1 MQAFFRAVLAQRV
14 LTNLL
19 FVIGLVVGL
28 FALMNLPV
36 ERYPNVQMGKVM
48 ITTVYPGASPRDI
61 EALVT
66 TKIEDALDDL
76 KYVEF
81 VQSTSYRDRSVV
93 VVKFID
99 DTDYDMLFTELRLK
113 VLGQMNELPRGIDP
127 PKFTMID
134 VNEWLPVVT
143 VNLVGERSN
152 RALALMADEMKLEL
166 RRIPGVQEVEVQG
179 EYTRELHVELS
190 PTLMATYGVT
200 IDDVAQAL
208 EGANI
213 SVPAG
218 NFENHSG
225 EFIVLVDEK
234 FRTRSDVARA
244 VIRRDG
250 DGAFLTV
257 GQVAEDIRPDYR
269 EPSVISSVNGRDA
282 VQINLKKTPQ
292 GNALDIVPE
301 VLRIVEHFRPS
312 LERDGVEVLLSRD
325 QRDQI
330 GESIS
335 TLGNNLIAGIVLVFG
350 VIYLFMGLR
359 NAALTVVG
367 IPFSFLLTMIFMWV
381 GGWSLNEITLFSFVL
396 VSGIIVD
403 DAIVVLENIYRH
415 MQEGRPMREAIVI
428 GASEVSLPVV
438 SATATTVAAFLP
450 MLMMSGSTGEFFAQ
464 IPVAISAALL
474 ASLFECLIT
483 LPPHFMDW
491 PGRRSAI
498 HEARH
503 VHTAQSERRIMR
515 LMRAGAARVVGF
527 TMRHR
532 VKSLAIAGS
541 AFILALFI
549 LGVSVS
555 GVMPLMRIK
564 FFPEEYFNYIIDV
577 QGPATASTAQ
587 VNERLKAI
595 SARLLEGGPGQ
606 IRTTTATAG
615 MMFNEDYEAELG
627 SNMGAI
633 IVELPLPGDQAFPD
647 NPDNSPPLH
656 LEWVRRHLAP
666 FEGEGW
672 SIRVRPEPG
681 GPPAGKS
688 VNIRVVGPN
697 PASVAALAE
706 EVARF
711 LRSREDIF
719 PHLLDFGD
727 NLGRPARVVRFRP
740 DPERCAEYGLS
751 PAQVA
756 TFAATIL
763 DGRFVGEYRATDEDV
778 DIRLKISSVY
788 LERPEQALDQVVVQ
802 HPAGPVRLGDV
813 AAMETYTEPYKLNRY
828 QDNPTVAISAN
839 LREGAP
845 VSVPGIVRAVREHH
859 AAVKINYPGAELTFA
874 GEFETTQRSYASL
887 LYAFLV
893 ALLIIYMILATQF
906 QSYTQPA
913 LIMTTIVFSLTG
925 VILGKFLT
933 QGLFTVNSFIATIGV
948 SGVAVNDAIVLI
960 DFLNRLHE
968 QGMERKAA
976 ILEAIRVRLRPI
988 LLTTLTTVL
997 GLLPMAVGFPTYS
1010 LVWGSMASTFV
1021 TGLCTATLLTLFII
1035 PILWDMLHGFHEWK
1049 QRRWPRAP
1057 LAEEE

>member
-1 MQAFFRAVLAQRV
+1 MRAFFRAVLAQSV

-19 FVIGLVVGL
+19 FIICIVVGL
-28 FALMNLPV
+28 FALFSLPV

-48 ITTVYPGASPRDI
+48 ITTVYPGASPQDI
-61 EALVT
+61 ESLVT

-76 KYVEF
+76 AYVEF

-99 DTDYDMLFTELRLK
+99 DTDYDELFVELRLK

-127 PKFTMID
+127 PSFTMID

-152 RALALMADEMKLEL
+152 RALALMADEMKLQL
-166 RRIPGVQEVEVQG
+166 RRIPGVKEVEVQG

-190 PTLMATYGVT
+190 QSLMAAYGVT
-200 IDDVAQAL
+200 IDDVTRAL

-218 NFENHSG
+218 NFENSSG
-225 EFIVLVDEK
+225 EFMVLVDEK
-234 FRTRSDVARA
+234 FRSRSDVARA

-250 DGAFLTV
+250 DGSFLTV
-257 GQVAEDIRPDYR
+257 GQVVTDIRPDYR
-269 EPSVISSVNGRDA
+269 EPAVISSVNGRDA
-282 VQINLKKTPQ
+282 VQINLKKTPE
-292 GNALDIVPE
+292 GSALAIMPE
-301 VLRIVEHFRPS
+301 VLKVVEHFRPA
-312 LERDGVEVLLSRD
+312 LEKDGVEVLLSRD

-335 TLGNNLIAGIVLVFG
+335 TLGSNLLVGIVLVFG

-359 NAALTVVG
+359 NATLTVVG
-367 IPFSFLLTMIFMWV
+367 IPFSFLLTMVFMWV

-403 DAIVVLENIYRH
+403 DAIVVIENIYRH
-415 MQEGRPMREAIVI
+415 LQEGKPIREAIVL

-438 SATATTVAAFLP
+438 AATATTVAAFLP
-450 MLMMSGSTGEFFAQ
+450 MLMMTGSTGEFFAQ
-464 IPVAISAALL
+464 IPVAISAALI

-483 LPPHFMDW
+483 LPPHFLDW
-491 PGRRSAI
+491 PGRSRAV
-498 HEARH
+498 HAARH
-503 VHTAQSERRIMR
+503 EHTAQNERRIMR
-515 LMRAGAARVVGF
+515 IMRAGAARVVGF

-532 VKSLAIAGS
+532 FKSLAIVGGT
-541 AFILALFI
+541 FLLALFI

-564 FFPEEYFNYIIDV
+564 FFPDEYFNYFVDV
-577 QGPATASTAQ
+577 QGPATASTQ
-587 VNERLKAI
+587 QRSERLKAI
-595 SARLLEGGPGQ
+595 SVKLLEGGPGQ
-606 IRTTTATAG
+606 IRTATATAG
-615 MMFNEDYEAELG
+615 MMMNEDYEAEFG
-627 SNMGAI
+627 SNMGNV
-633 IVELPLPGDQAFPD
+633 IVELPLGEDQRFPE
-647 NPDNSPPLH
+647 NPDNSPVAH
-656 LEWVRRHLAP
+656 LEYIRRYLAP
-666 FEGEGW
+666 FAEDGW
-672 SIRVRPEPG
+672 VIRVRPEPG
-681 GPPAGKS
+681 GPPTGKS
-688 VNIRVVGPN
+688 INVRVVGPN

-706 EVARF
+706 EMKRF

-740 DPERCAEYGLS
+740 DPERCAEYGLT

-763 DGRFVGEYRATDEDV
+763 DGRFVGEYRTADDDV
-778 DIRLKISSVY
+778 DIRLKISSRF
-788 LERPEQALDQVVVQ
+788 LDRPEQALEQIVVQ

-813 AAMETYTEPYKLNRY
+813 AALETYTEPYKLGRY
-828 QDNPTVAISAN
+828 QDNRAVAISAN

-845 VSVPGIVRAVREHH
+845 TSVPAIIRAVREHY
-859 AAVKINYPGAELTFA
+859 AGIKFDYPGAELSYA
-874 GEFETTQRSYASL
+874 GEFETTQRSYTSL
-887 LYAFLV
+887 LSAFLV
-893 ALLIIYMILATQF
+893 ALLIIYLILATQF

-925 VILGKFLT
+925 VILGKFVT
-933 QGLFTVNSFIATIGV
+933 QGIFTVNSFIATIGV

-960 DFLNRLHE
+960 DFLNRLHGE
-968 QGMERKAA
+968 GLSRREA

-1021 TGLCTATLLTLFII
+1021 TGLCTATLLTLFIV
-1035 PILWDMLHGFHEWK
+1035 PILWDMLHGFHDWIA
-1049 QRRWPRAP
+1049 RRFPRAP
-1057 LAEEE
+1057 IAEE

>member
-1 MQAFFRAVLAQRV
+1 MQAFFRAILAQRV

-19 FVIGLVVGL
+19 FVIGIVVGL
-28 FALMNLPV
+28 FALASLPV

-48 ITTVYPGASPRDI
+48 ITTVYPGASPQDI

-81 VQSTSYRDRSVV
+81 VQATSYRDRSVV

-99 DTDYDMLFTELRLK
+99 DTDYDTLYTELRLK

-127 PKFTMID
+127 PTFTMID
-134 VNEWLPVVT
+134 VNEWMPVVT

-208 EGANI
+208 QNANI

-218 NFENHSG
+218 SFENASG

-257 GQVAEDIRPDYR
+257 GQVAQDIRPDYR
-269 EPSVISSVNGRDA
+269 EPAVISSVNGRDA
-282 VQINLKKTPQ
+282 VQLNLKKTPQ

-301 VLRIVEHFRPS
+301 VLRIVERFRPT

-335 TLGNNLIAGIVLVFG
+335 TLGSNLLAGIVLVFG
-350 VIYLFMGLR
+350 IIHLFMGLR
-359 NAALTVVG
+359 NATLTVVG
-367 IPFSFLLTMIFMWV
+367 IPFSFLLTMVFMWV

-415 MQEGRPMREAIVI
+415 LQEGRPMREAIVL

-438 SATATTVAAFLP
+438 AATATTVAAFLP

-464 IPVAISAALL
+464 IPVAISAALV

-532 VKSLAIAGS
+532 VKSLAIAAA
-541 AFILALFI
+541 AFLLALFI

-577 QGPATASTAQ
+577 QGPATTSTAQ
-587 VNERLKAI
+587 LNERLKAI
-595 SARLLEGGPGQ
+595 SARLLAGGEGQ

-615 MMFNEDYEAELG
+615 MMFNEDYEAEMG

-647 NPDNSPPLH
+647 NPDNSPSLH
-656 LEWVRRHLAP
+656 LDWVRRHLAP
-666 FEGEGW
+666 LAGEGW
-672 SIRVRPEPG
+672 TIRVRPEPG
-681 GPPAGKS
+681 GPPSGKS
-688 VNIRVVGPN
+688 INVRVVGPN

-706 EVARF
+706 EIKRF

-778 DIRLKISSVY
+778 DIRLKMSSVH
-788 LERPEQALDQVVVQ
+788 LERPEQALDQVVIQ

-859 AAVKINYPGAELTFA
+859 AAVKFDYPGAELTFA
-874 GEFETTQRSYASL
+874 GEFETTQRSYTSL
-887 LYAFLV
+887 LYAYLV

-906 QSYTQPA
+906 QSYTQPI

-960 DFLNRLHE
+960 DFLNRLHA
-968 QGMERKAA
+968 QGLERKAA

-1035 PILWDMLHGFHEWK
+1035 PILWDMLHGFHDWLA
-1049 QRRWPRAP
+1049 RRFPRAP
-1057 LAEEE
+1057 LAED